1 VNVGTVSNGITTFT
15 DTGLTDSTT
24 YYYVVGASDGP
35 NESGNSN
42 EAFAA
47 PLDDGA
53 PNPPINLTAVDRPG
67 DTGGAINLAWIP
79 STSPGV
85 TTQEI
90 YRSTTSGGGY
100 AILTTLNDSTS
111 SAFTDSTATNG
122 VPYYYVAKA
131 LKSGVASLNSNPAS
145 ATAIDNSGA
154 GGRPTAR
161 SLAFPVF
168 LRHPISPIYQQRYT
182 ITLEGSS
189 PLPLT
194 FQIVVRP
201 TYNDSD
207 MSMTAGTE
215 YQWWDGAGW
224 RPECGFSPPDTCRAT
239 TSTIV
244 STDGLVTP
252 QPAGSPPTV
261 IYHSKSCV
269 DFPPG
274 AVDQF
279 QYVAIDSANNRSEPA
294 TVTLTN
300 DPTDLCPN
308 H

>member
-1 VNVGTVSNGITTFT
+1 
-15 DTGLTDSTT
+15 
-24 YYYVVGASDGP
+24 
-35 NESGNSN
+35 
-42 EAFAA
+42 
-47 PLDDGA
+47 
-53 PNPPINLTAVDRPG
+53 
-67 DTGGAINLAWIP
+67 
-79 STSPGV
+79 
-85 TTQEI
+85 
-90 YRSTTSGGGY
+90 
-100 AILTTLNDSTS
+100 LNNSTS
-111 SAFTDSTATNG
+111 STFTDSTATNG

-224 RPECGFSPPDTCRAT
+224 RPDCGYLPPATCQAT
-239 TSTIV
+239 TSTNV
-244 STDGLVTP
+244 SIDGLVTP

-261 IYHSKSCV
+261 VYHPKLCTY
-269 DFPPG
+269 FPPG